1 MQDEKRQ
8 TGLDRRDR
16 GWKPLPEQR
25 SCIFHP
31 VFVLLVLLLAIGL
44 TGCVSLQL
52 QKVREGG
59 ELAPG
64 DGLAVGRSSLQDVL
78 SRCGAPDEVVDMDPE
93 FALHYRR
100 LLQRSLNVSVGI
112 PLKQFWL
119 PNPSLEGRGKLQR
132 YDTAV
137 LVFTSAGVLKD
148 VRYEKATDRPL
159 MSDFW

>member
-1 MQDEKRQ
+1 MHRLIQ
-8 TGLDRRDR
+8 
-16 GWKPLPEQR
+16 
-25 SCIFHP
+25 C
-31 VFVLLVLLLAIGL
+31 LVLLLAIGL

-64 DGLAVGRSSLQDVL
+64 DGIAVGRSSLQDVL
-78 SRCGAPDEVVDMDPE
+78 SRCGAPDEVVDLDPE

-100 LLQRSLNVSVGI
+100 LLQRGLNVSVGV

-137 LVFTSAGVLKD
+137 LVFTPAGVLKD

-159 MSDFW
+159 MSDYW